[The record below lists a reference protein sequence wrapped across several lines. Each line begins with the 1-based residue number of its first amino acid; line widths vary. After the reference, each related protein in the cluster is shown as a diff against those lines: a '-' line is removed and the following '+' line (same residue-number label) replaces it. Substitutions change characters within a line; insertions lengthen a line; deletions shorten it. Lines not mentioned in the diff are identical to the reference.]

1 MPDEPISADPAAS
14 TATMSAPARL
24 VGALTSPGR
33 TFRDIA
39 ARPTWGLALIV
50 LVVVTAASSLL
61 LMQSIDRDQFRQQMR
76 EQIEAQGQAPTEESL
91 AMAEKF
97 GIGCWAGAALG
108 GSMVVY
114 FLLAGLLMGFN
125 LLGGRLDYRTS
136 LSVTLHG
143 MMPFALL
150 SLLSIP
156 VVIGRGSVTLE
167 ELQSGTLLPSNL
179 AAFAPEDAGR
189 RLLALLSSIDLFS
202 LWTLVLFVLGYHL
215 AAKVSKGLAA
225 AVIVGL
231 WVLLVGIKVGLVGLG
246 GG

>member
-1 MPDEPISADPAAS
+1 MPDAPTPPDPAAPA
-14 TATMSAPARL
+14 ATMSAPARL

-39 ARPTWGLALIV
+39 ARPTWGLVLAV
-50 LVVVTAASSLL
+50 LVVLSAITSGLL
-61 LMQSIDRDQFRQQMR
+61 VQRIDRDQFRQQMR
-76 EQIEAQGQAPTEESL
+76 EQIEAQGQPVTEESL

-97 GIGCWAGAALG
+97 GVGCGVGAAPIIIL
-108 GSMVVY
+108 VAY
-114 FLLAGLLMGFN
+114 FLIAGLLMGFN

-136 LSVTLHG
+136 LSVTLHA
-143 MMPFALL
+143 MLPFAVAG
-150 SLLSIP
+150 LLSIP

-167 ELQSGTLLPSNL
+167 ELQGGTLLPSNL

-189 RLLALLSSIDLFS
+189 RLLALLSSFDLFTV
-202 LWTLVLFVLGYHL
+202 WTLALFVLGYHL
-215 AAKVSKGLAA
+215 AAKVSKGTAT

-231 WVLLVGIKVGLVGLG
+231 WLLWVGVKVGLAGLG